1 MLHIMKRLY
10 VNLDEDLELRL
21 NAYLNTHGNH
31 YGLRAEVLR
40 RALHE
45 YLEKERANE
54 LRSRPIR
61 ILER

>member
-1 MLHIMKRLY
+1 MKRMY
-10 VNLDEDLELRL
+10 VNLDPELDAKL
-21 NAYLNTHGNH
+21 QAYLNVHGNH
-31 YGLRAEVLR
+31 FGLRAEVLR

>member
-1 MLHIMKRLY
+1 MKRLY
-10 VNLDEDLELRL
+10 VNLDPELDSKL
-21 NAYLNTHGNH
+21 QAYLNTHGNH
-31 YGLRAEVLR
+31 FGLRAEVLR

-54 LRSRPIR
+54 LRSRLIR

>member
-1 MLHIMKRLY
+1 MKRLY
-10 VNLDEDLELRL
+10 VNLSPELDTKL
-21 NAYLNTHGNH
+21 QAYLNAHGNH
-31 YGLRAEVLR
+31 FGLRAEVLR

-45 YLEKERANE
+45 YLEKERAHE

>member
-1 MLHIMKRLY
+1 MKRMY
-10 VNLDEDLELRL
+10 VNLDPELDAKL
-21 NAYLNTHGNH
+21 QAYLNTHGNH
-31 YGLRAEVLR
+31 FGLRAEVLL

>member
-1 MLHIMKRLY
+1 MKRLY
-10 VNLDEDLELRL
+10 VNLDPELDAKL
-21 NAYLNTHGNH
+21 QAYLNTHGNH
-31 YGLRAEVLR
+31 FGLRAEVLR

-54 LRSRPIR
+54 LRYRPIR

>member
-1 MLHIMKRLY
+1 MKRMY
-10 VNLDEDLELRL
+10 VNLDPELDAKL
-21 NAYLNTHGNH
+21 QAYRNTHGNH
-31 YGLRAEVLR
+31 VGLRAEVLR

>member
-1 MLHIMKRLY
+1 MKRLY
-10 VNLDEDLELRL
+10 VNLDPELDSKL
-21 NAYLNTHGNH
+21 HAYLNTHGNH
-31 YGLRAEVLR
+31 FGLRAEVLR